1 MTELSKNTQVPQCD
15 KTDVSSSFLDCENVY
30 TNQKIRNWWLDKTE
44 EDRRF
49 MIRDYFYEGNSEEV
63 NTLYGIMP
71 EELEE
76 IYIKNNGQE
85 ISINENTM
93 LVEITWDE
101 RKKYGYLGKYI
112 VNKDI
117 YQYIPKSWNQKPKLE
132 TAKGTIIEVVQYK
145 DRNVYEEQFHTKSRW
160 FKRNDITPV
169 A

>member
-1 MTELSKNTQVPQCD
+1 MKTENNENEALN
-15 KTDVSSSFLDCENVY
+15 KTDVSSSFLDCEKVY
-30 TNQKIRNWWLDKTE
+30 TNRKIRDWWLTKTE
-44 EDRRF
+44 EDRRV
-49 MIRDYFYEGNSEEV
+49 IVRNYFYEGNSENI

-76 IYIKNNGQE
+76 IYIKNNE
-85 ISINENTM
+85 EENSNKSNV
-93 LVEITWDE
+93 LLIEVSWEE

-132 TAKGTIIEVVQYK
+132 TAKGTIIEVVKYK